1 MASPNLMAMGEAIAA
16 LIRNERKETFEFV
29 NEVQVFLI
37 NLPENIDGREY
48 LNTAREH
55 LLHKCEQYFS
65 DARRNSYD
73 PAQPSE

>member
-1 MASPNLMAMGEAIAA
+1 MEMGEAIAE
-16 LIRNERKETFEFV
+16 LIRNERNETSEFV

-37 NLPENIDGREY
+37 SLPENIGGRKH

-65 DARRNSYD
+65 DARSHSYD
-73 PAQPSE
+73 PEQPAE